1 MFQEPEEEESFYSE
15 AGSNLSLKAEAEAE
29 SEAGGEGEGGND
41 GRQATPFQVIL
52 WRKLDYLSF
61 SGKL

>member
-1 MFQEPEEEESFYSE
+1 MFQEAEEEESFYSE

-52 WRKLDYLSF
+52 WRIKGF
-61 SGKL
+61 

>member
-1 MFQEPEEEESFYSE
+1 MFQETEEEVSFYSE

-29 SEAGGEGEGGND
+29 SEAGGEGEGGDD

-52 WRKLDYLSF
+52 WRTKGF
-61 SGKL
+61 